1 LVIFIPTIVCCFIGM
16 ECYSMWWDEKT
27 HFMLDWTLAWS
38 YDEISFAFFQR
49 LFIDGNNSKS
59 HIFAWCNSRFKEQ
72 KRMLLNTL
80 TFLKDRSQSYK

>member
-16 ECYSMWWDEKT
+16 ECYSMWWDKKN
-27 HFMLDWTLAWS
+27 FMLDWTLAWS
-38 YDEISFAFFQR
+38 YDQMKYLRLFQR
-49 LFIDGNNSKS
+49 SFTDGNNSKS
-59 HIFAWCNSRFKEQ
+59 HIFAWCNSGFKEQ